1 MYGLAAPAALASRA
15 VKESRSSVSATS
27 GTCACPAWFSLSCL
41 RLPFISYTV
50 PRAFLLGSEATISH
64 RRGPA
69 ITILTRSPVL
79 IPVVFTD

>member
-15 VKESRSSVSATS
+15 VKESRSSVSAAS
-27 GTCACPAWFSLSCL
+27 STCACAAWVFLSCL
-41 RLPFISYTV
+41 RLPFICYTV
-50 PRAFLLGSEATISH
+50 PRAFLLSSEATISR